1 MSPRRRSGLSSGR
14 TQAVSC
20 RDSTEHD
27 SDCDSSPDNA
37 PEGCTT
43 SAMVEAPRRRW
54 DVGLRQQRGG
64 APPSGA
70 GPAPK
75 QKNDAAAKQP
85 NVNDDSATHEL
96 IAVAYASP
104 PIG

>member
-1 MSPRRRSGLSSGR
+1 
-14 TQAVSC
+14 
-20 RDSTEHD
+20 
-27 SDCDSSPDNA
+27 
-37 PEGCTT
+37 
-43 SAMVEAPRRRW
+43 
-54 DVGLRQQRGG
+54 VGLRQQRGG

-104 PIG
+104 PIGRCQRWVLIVPRCPACGAVDLIRGRS

>member
-1 MSPRRRSGLSSGR
+1 
-14 TQAVSC
+14 
-20 RDSTEHD
+20 
-27 SDCDSSPDNA
+27 
-37 PEGCTT
+37 
-43 SAMVEAPRRRW
+43 
-54 DVGLRQQRGG
+54 VGLRQQRGG

-104 PIG
+104 PIGRCQRWVLIVPRCPACAHCHVHRSTGPHGGRRTGSCGASYSVVLAGWQRSAS